1 MICRFIG
8 LIRTFFLTLVI
19 SVPATLGADID
30 GSKDHPSLKRYEGSE
45 IIKYEFRE
53 YDSYTVA
60 LGKAP
65 TSQSLV
71 QSKEIEGAIT
81 RLTYK
86 IPVGRSPLEVIR
98 NYQNELQTGGFT
110 ILFEGARDGLGSY
123 FAEAAGYKK
132 LIWPPNIPA
141 LTMNSDQ
148 QRYLAAEK
156 AAPDGKVVV
165 TLYAVENRFWAGN
178 LKKVD
183 KGQTLLQVDIVETKP
198 METKMVTV
206 AAKEMAE
213 KISNSGS
220 IALYGIYFDT
230 DKATIKPESSATM
243 EQIAKLLNST
253 PELKLL
259 VVGHT
264 DNVGTLAYNM
274 ELSKNRAGAVVREL
288 TGKYAIRNERLT
300 PVGVAFACPV
310 GSNKTEEGRSKN
322 RRVELVESGQ

>member
-1 MICRFIG
+1 MTFRFIG
-8 LIRTFFLTLVI
+8 ISGVFFSIVLFSL
-19 SVPATLGADID
+19 SAAFGADID
-30 GSKDHPSLKRYEGSE
+30 GSKDHPSLKRYEGGQ
-45 IIKYEFRE
+45 IIKYEFRK

-71 QSKEIEGAIT
+71 QSKDIEGAIT

-98 NYQNELQTGGFT
+98 NYQSELQANGFE
-110 ILFEGARDGLGSY
+110 ILFQGGRDGLGSY

-156 AAPDGKVVV
+156 KSSAGDITVA
-165 TLYAVENRFWAGN
+165 LYAVENRFWAGN

-183 KGQTLLQVDIVETKP
+183 KGQTLLQVDIIESKP
-198 METKMVTV
+198 MEIKMVTV
-206 AAKEMAE
+206 AAEEMAE
-213 KISNSGS
+213 KIFKSGS
-220 IALYGIYFDT
+220 IALYGIYFAT
-230 DKATIKPESSATM
+230 DKATIKPESSATL
-243 EQIAKLLNST
+243 EQIAKLLKGM
-253 PELKLL
+253 PALKLL

-264 DNVGTLAYNM
+264 DNVGTLSYNM
-274 ELSKNRAGAVVREL
+274 ELSKSRAGAVVMEL
-288 TGKYAIRNERLT
+288 TGKYAIKSDRLT

-322 RRVELVESGQ
+322 RRVELVESGP